1 MAWTLPSL
9 LVGRLV
15 ASAVDG
21 AVAGE
26 TITLVLCLA
35 GLAATG
41 VVAAISLLAL
51 SRASAGAV
59 RRMHLDMMR
68 DVVHATLHREVYQR
82 TSRGGVELLQHLP
95 AVLDSMASL
104 LRATLPLSLAG
115 LGSLLGLATISWVLL
130 AITAPWV
137 RTQSELFR
145 QFESL
150 GLATRDDPR

>member
-1 MAWTLPSL
+1 
-9 LVGRLV
+9 
-15 ASAVDG
+15 
-21 AVAGE
+21 
-26 TITLVLCLA
+26 
-35 GLAATG
+35 
-41 VVAAISLLAL
+41 
-51 SRASAGAV
+51 
-59 RRMHLDMMR
+59 MMR

-137 RTQSELFR
+137 RTQSELFASSSR
-145 QFESL
+145 LAWPPATTRVDVSPL
-150 GLATRDDPR
+150 GPHHARL